1 MQGTRTHQ
9 QTPFVDP
16 QPIDRVEPRR
26 PQSSAIPALV
36 LSCHDVPACGP
47 QSFVSTSSAASSGP
61 AGFSS
66 SRTASG
72 SGSGIGTGT
81 AAFLGRISGVAL
93 MTAPSATTPSRLS
106 RCGLQDPP
114 LQLQRDN
121 LTLERP
127 QKRHSMP
134 LLCTASPAVLM
145 VSPFSLSSPQAPD
158 ALGAISP
165 PTMDEPQAAQN
176 GLPPLLS
183 SHSAARLSPTAV
195 ASGSDLQ
202 SRRQRRPAKDIRQL
216 VGCSV
221 GPRLASSRVMQM
233 LLQQKGVSFT
243 HPDRSTSNKGEPN
256 VQQGHSCSWDGD
268 NLIVA
273 SPSSWNAG
281 DGNGDCEPS
290 GWGSSSG
297 AGSPVMAPKGGSLQ
311 PPSLLDVLPDRPE
324 TDTCVNQQ
332 QQQQQPEARRASA
345 SAPLPLLRPPM
356 ASAGAFAANVERQ
369 QSQWEDYAL
378 PQRRPS
384 SFFTQRNSL
393 RASHY
398 PGSRVQPLPPSA
410 IIIGPRLASA
420 RTMRLLQGET
430 ASQASCYRDSPDLYT
445 SRRSEGSGW
454 PRPSR
459 SPRPMGASESGAVL
473 AGDCRSSTSSGN
485 NYVIDSAPAAT
496 AGRSRPTPRRT
507 ITESQLI
514 IPRLQAPVAPRH
526 QQGSIAAAVYCG
538 HTTGQDD
545 ERQQPPPLLPGGM
558 LCTTLEE
565 ELGMPSGDN
574 NIQTECI

>member
-1 MQGTRTHQ
+1 MQTALTHQ
-9 QTPFVDP
+9 QTPLVDP
-16 QPIDRVEPRR
+16 QQPIDRVEPR
-26 PQSSAIPALV
+26 PASSAVPALMILPPCLDIPAC
-36 LSCHDVPACGP
+36 SP
-47 QSFVSTSSAASSGP
+47 QSFVSISSAASSGP

-66 SRTASG
+66 GTASG
-72 SGSGIGTGT
+72 SGSGTGTGT
-81 AAFLGRISGVAL
+81 AAFLGRISGIAL

-114 LQLQRDN
+114 SQPQRDN
-121 LTLERP
+121 LISKASEQP
-127 QKRHSMP
+127 AKRHSMP
-134 LLCTASPAVLM
+134 LLCSASPAVLM

-158 ALGAISP
+158 ALGDSSP
-165 PTMDEPQAAQN
+165 PTMDEPQTAQN
-176 GLPPLLS
+176 GLPPPS
-183 SHSAARLSPTAV
+183 SHSTARLSPTTAAAGTDV
-195 ASGSDLQ
+195 Q
-202 SRRQRRPAKDIRQL
+202 IRRQRRPAKDIRQL

-332 QQQQQPEARRASA
+332 QQQQQPEASA
-345 SAPLPLLRPPM
+345 SAPLALLRPPT
-356 ASAGAFAANVERQ
+356 ASAGAFAANAERQ
-369 QSQWEDYAL
+369 QSQWEDCYAL

-393 RASHY
+393 RASHC
-398 PGSRVQPLPPSA
+398 PSRVQPLPSSA
-410 IIIGPRLASA
+410 ITGPRLASA
-420 RTMRLLQGET
+420 RSMRLIQGE
-430 ASQASCYRDSPDLYT
+430 AAPQASCRDSPDLHT
-445 SRRSEGSGW
+445 RLSEGSGK

-459 SPRPMGASESGAVL
+459 MPRPMGASESGAVL
-473 AGDCRSSTSSGN
+473 ASDCRSSASSGN
-485 NYVIDSAPAAT
+485 NYIIDSAPAVT
-496 AGRSRPTPRRT
+496 AGCSRPTPRRT

-514 IPRLQAPVAPRH
+514 IPRLQPFAPRH
-526 QQGSIAAAVYCG
+526 QQGSIAAALYSG
-538 HTTGQDD
+538 QSTLTTAGQDD
-545 ERQQPPPLLPGGM
+545 ERQRPPLLLPGGM

-565 ELGMPSGDN
+565 ELGMLSGDN
-574 NIQTECI
+574 NIQA